1 MRAVLARS
9 PSLALTLLAASVLSW
24 GGSTSAAP
32 RLAVLELSRPK
43 AMSAPTARYL
53 SDLIR
58 GALVDGA
65 KGWLVMTRENLRAH
79 LPPGVELAA
88 CEGDCVVTTARNIG
102 ADAVVS
108 GEVVDLK
115 GDLRVL
121 LKLHSTMDGA
131 LLATA
136 RSGGTLTQIEAAVPT
151 LVAPLVKALA
161 IRPAPKVGP
170 AEQRIDFSAAKDGDF
185 PKGYGGLRVYAALR
199 DKVLAAP
206 REGTWAT
213 TIPMRLTGDF
223 ALTVHMTGNTRGQ
236 AARCTRLTLIGS
248 PQVDAEV
255 CPHPDDRWTFGI
267 VGGPVGTLRAAHDQI
282 MPVRIIRAGTT
293 LRLVLDDRLMASQA
307 ALATAYTALTLKTR
321 TGPPM
326 RDGKVDGFAL
336 EAISL
341 GAPR

>member
-1 MRAVLARS
+1 MRRGLVLLMLVWSTCAV
-9 PSLALTLLAASVLSW
+9 
-24 GGSTSAAP
+24 AAP

-43 AMSAPTARYL
+43 AVTAPAARYL

-58 GALVDGA
+58 GALVEGS

-88 CEGDCVVTTARNIG
+88 CEGDCVVSTARNIG

-108 GEVVDLK
+108 GEIVDFK

-121 LKLHSTMDGA
+121 LKLHSTADGA
-131 LLATA
+131 LMATA
-136 RSGGTLTQIEAAVPT
+136 RSGGNLTQLEAAIPT
-151 LVAPLVKALA
+151 LVAPLVNALA

-170 AEQRIDFSAAKDGDF
+170 AMQRIDFRQAQDGDF
-185 PKGYGGLRVYAALR
+185 PEGYGGMRVYAALR
-199 DKVLAAP
+199 DKVLGAP
-206 REGTWAT
+206 KAGTWET
-213 TIPMRLTGDF
+213 TIPLRFTGDF
-223 ALTVHMTGNTRGQ
+223 ALTVHMTGNTHGQ
-236 AARCTRLTLIGS
+236 AARCTRLTLVGT
-248 PQVDAEV
+248 PPLEATV
-255 CPHPDDRWTFGI
+255 CPHPDDRWTFGF

-282 MPVRIIRAGTT
+282 MPVRLIRAGAT
-293 LRLVLDDRLMASQA
+293 LRLVLDDRMMASQSA
-307 ALATAYTALTLKTR
+307 SATAYRALTFKTR